1 MTAGMKRQDEQDLVR
16 ACHRLLLAAEAFV
29 NRAPRAKRLDA
40 ERSALLEAIG
50 EAQLVLS
57 VHRLPQ
63 EEEEKTQHRRTS
75 DADAAA
81 PSKAVTQL
89 KATLE
94 ELRRRLGPVAED
106 LEAMQQ
112 RARKAQTA
120 IEASLRAARSRGEK
134 QEAA

>member
-1 MTAGMKRQDEQDLVR
+1 MKQPDEHDVVR
-16 ACHRLLLAAEAFV
+16 ACHRLMVAAETFV
-29 NRAPRAKRLDA
+29 NRAPKAKRLEA

-50 EAQLVLS
+50 EAQLTLS
-57 VHRLPQ
+57 VHRLPT
-63 EEEEKTQHRRTS
+63 EENKPPQNRRSS
-75 DADAAA
+75 DTEAAA
-81 PSKAVTQL
+81 SSKAVMQL

-120 IEASLRAARSRGEK
+120 IETSLRAARSRCEK

>member
-1 MTAGMKRQDEQDLVR
+1 MKRQDEQDLVR

-63 EEEEKTQHRRTS
+63 EEEEKTQHRRAS

-81 PSKAVTQL
+81 ASSKAVTRL

-120 IEASLRAARSRGEK
+120 IETSLRAARPRGEK